1 MQTQLYIPKK
11 IKVGYQKRSDT
22 FTNKLAYIIYY
33 DDKNVLRKEKSWNSW
48 RDHKIEPD
56 EFDNK
61 PQSGII
67 INKNVSRY
75 NWSHFSSNRTYI
87 RLHDPRGFEFEI
99 SPENLIGILMN
110 GDCSKR
116 VLDGEF
122 VYSWSG
128 TDLVLLPC
136 NSEEYQSSLEFTKLQ
151 GNKIGAK
158 DLIPGFAYG
167 TKKEKDVIYMGRFN
181 WYRFES
187 IKGDENSTNGKWVG
201 KTCTTQYK
209 QTDRKYHIFKMGGS
223 MVPKTSLDFLSHK
236 IGDEPVSDYA
246 KLMDELNKNIHI
258 SPMEGIESVETVYVP
273 KFNTLSGNTSYLKNG
288 YFNVENDDG
297 SFSTLNI
304 QAKQEYVGGVWT
316 LHRDKFTINNGYNND
331 RRIYFDLKTNTLTD
345 KYTTSG
351 HYDRGSPVMT
361 LDEINKKFKIRRIFA
376 KMQNGKRVE
385 LEKAQSNNI
394 FNMH

>member
-11 IKVGYQKRSDT
+11 IKVGYQKRADT

-48 RDHKIEPD
+48 RDKEIEPD
-56 EFDNK
+56 DFDNK

-87 RLHDPRGFEFEI
+87 RMHDPRGFEFEI

-136 NSEEYQSSLEFTKLQ
+136 NSEEYQTSLEFTKLQ
-151 GNKIGAK
+151 ANKIGAK
-158 DLIPGFAYG
+158 DLIPGFAYR
-167 TKKEKDVIYMGRFN
+167 TKREENVVYMGRFN
-181 WYRFES
+181 WYKFES
-187 IKGDENSTNGKWVG
+187 VKGGDNGRFIG

-209 QTDRKYHIFKMGGS
+209 QTDKKYHIFKIEGS

-236 IGDEPVSDYA
+236 LGDEPVSDYA

-258 SPMEGIESVETVYVP
+258 SPMVGIECVETVYVP
-273 KFNTLSGNTSYLKNG
+273 KFNEVSNSYKYLKNG
-288 YFNVENDDG
+288 YFNVQNDDG
-297 SFSTLNI
+297 SYSTINV
-304 QAKQEYVGGVWT
+304 QPKQEYVGNAWIT
-316 LHRDKFTINNGYNND
+316 HQDKFTINNGYDND
-331 RRIYFDLKTNTLTD
+331 RRVDFDLKTNTFTD
-345 KYTTSG
+345 KYTTG
-351 HYDRGSPVMT
+351 GYNNNPPVMT
-361 LDEINKKFKIRRIFA
+361 LDEINKKFKIRKIFA
-376 KMQNGKRVE
+376 KMQNGKKVE
-385 LEKAQSNNI
+385 LETSQACNI

>member
-22 FTNKLAYIIYY
+22 YTNKLAYIIYY

-48 RDHKIEPD
+48 RDKKIEPD
-56 EFDNK
+56 DFDNA

-136 NSEEYQSSLEFTKLQ
+136 NSEEYQKSLEFTKLQ
-151 GNKIGAK
+151 ANKIGVK

-167 TKKEKDVIYMGRFN
+167 TKREKDVIYMGRFN
-181 WYRFES
+181 WYRFDS
-187 IKGDENSTNGKWVG
+187 LKGENYKNNGWVRN
-201 KTCTTQYK
+201 TCITQYK
-209 QTDRKYHIFKMGGS
+209 QTDKKYHIFKIGDS

-236 IGDEPVSDYA
+236 LGDEPVANYA

-258 SPMEGIESVETVYVP
+258 SPMIGIEYEETVYVP
-273 KFNTLSGNTSYLKNG
+273 KFNSSGSNRYIKNS

-304 QAKQEYVGGVWT
+304 TAHQEYVGNRWT
-316 LHRDKFTINNGYNND
+316 VHDDKFVLNRGYNND
-331 RRIYFDLKTNTLTD
+331 RGIYFDLKTNILSD
-345 KYTTSG
+345 KYTSG
-351 HYDRGSPVMT
+351 GYNSSPVMT
-361 LDEINKKFKIRRIFA
+361 LEDINKKYKIRRIFA

-385 LEKAQSNNI
+385 LVTAQAHSI
-394 FNMH
+394 LNMH